1 MYALLTTL
9 LIINVPLGLLLLYY
23 FYHQSDGKKSK
34 PDANAAAMKNVQT
47 QLASVTELVE
57 RTSRRLNKY
66 VGDSTLGNRRIIE
79 FIDNFEQATGRLSSI
94 DVSLGEAHSLVECL
108 DELRGPLDAFDRGE
122 PLPPEEGQGAESTG
136 RERPGTAPAQETT
149 SNANDLVEG
158 PLTDD
163 FRMSIDKLGKSDD
176 WSSNRS
182 SERRDVAFAVSA
194 IPLDERHHPDGEC
207 IEGLARDLSTGGM
220 SFCHTDPFDA
230 TLLAMELRCEE
241 SAPIY
246 VLMEVRRTESFG
258 PFLVSGGRFRS
269 RLTSTRLIKMLK
281 NGRVELELQPA

>member
-34 PDANAAAMKNVQT
+34 PEAGGAAMKNVQT

-66 VGDSTLGNRRIIE
+66 VGDSTLGNKRIIK
-79 FIDNFEQATGRLSSI
+79 FIENFEKTTGKLSSL

-122 PLPPEEGQGAESTG
+122 PLPPEKRGDEKSSNTNSPASAPIE
-136 RERPGTAPAQETT
+136 ETA
-149 SNANDLVEG
+149 SNDYDPVEG

-163 FRMSIDKLGKSDD
+163 FRESIDRLGKSDD
-176 WSSNRS
+176 WSTNRS

-194 IPLDERHHPDGEC
+194 IPLDDDHHPIGEC
-207 IEGLARDLSTGGM
+207 FEGLARDLSTGGM

-230 TLLAMELRCEE
+230 ALLAMELRCEE
-241 SAPIY
+241 SAPIH
-246 VLMEVRRTESFG
+246 VLMEVRRTESIG

-269 RLTSTRLIKMLK
+269 RLKSTRLIKMLK
-281 NGRVELELQPA
+281 SGQVELELQPA